1 MEDTQNEETVDYR
14 RMYYH
19 LAGAVETAIRV
30 LISAQQQCEEILLK
44 DTAQRPAE

>member
-1 MEDTQNEETVDYR
+1 MEDIENKETVDYR

-30 LISAQQQCEEILLK
+30 LISAQQQCEEILLE

>member
-1 MEDTQNEETVDYR
+1 MEDIENKETVDYR

-30 LISAQQQCEEILLK
+30 LIAAQQQCEDILLE
-44 DTAQRPAE
+44 DIAQRPAE

>member
-1 MEDTQNEETVDYR
+1 MDDMQKEDTADYR
-14 RMYYH
+14 KMYYH

-30 LISAQQQCEEILLK
+30 LISAQQQCEEILLE